1 MVANSLGCSPLSAL
15 PAPAPSLTYIPST
28 CCPLPGINQ
37 LPLRAIN
44 YAVGWAQHLWQH
56 RPRLSQLLGLLTTRQ
71 LGLEARWL
79 VAHPFTRSPTQNQ
92 PGNCLH
98 CHLQH
103 WTLQLKL
110 SSFNANGTPN
120 TMQCIQC
127 DYGTLGRR
135 DRRAD
140 RWYMAWP
147 SKYARL
153 PPSAL
158 GGPRF
163 GTKVEVPPAPRRTLS
178 PLHYHYLLPRPLSP
192 YYGGCKTIVAARVA
206 CGFHVSSC
214 LRARRVC
221 WACSRTSRGLTN

>member
-1 MVANSLGCSPLSAL
+1 MQSVELSTSGSTGPASL
-15 PAPAPSLTYIPST
+15 
-28 CCPLPGINQ
+28 NF
-37 LPLRAIN
+37 
-44 YAVGWAQHLWQH
+44 W
-56 RPRLSQLLGLLTTRQ
+56 GLLTTRQ

-79 VAHPFTRSPTQNQ
+79 VGRPFTPLLTLSPTQTQ

-127 DYGTLGRR
+127 DYRTWGRR

-140 RWYMAWP
+140 RQTDGTWP
-147 SKYARL
+147 DRVSTRDCRQVHLA
-153 PPSAL
+153 
-158 GGPRF
+158 GPVLVLKLKCRPHHF
-163 GTKVEVPPAPRRTLS
+163 A
-178 PLHYHYLLPRPLSP
+178 HYPYLLPRPLSP

-206 CGFHVSSC
+206 CGFHVASC
-214 LRARRVC
+214 LRACRVC
-221 WACSRTSRGLTN
+221 RACSRTNWGLTN